1 MNNIGGGIKAFRVVA
16 GGRQG
21 YSVPVLDLMATNGGD
36 WSSEFGTVDS
46 RGWVQGGRGG
56 GNVEQGGG
64 AELVFLLEE
73 EAAATAAEVFIV
85 TVTESATAIVS
96 LAASIAL

>member
-46 RGWVQGGRGG
+46 RG
-56 GNVEQGGG
+56 
-64 AELVFLLEE
+64 
-73 EAAATAAEVFIV
+73 
-85 TVTESATAIVS
+85 
-96 LAASIAL
+96 